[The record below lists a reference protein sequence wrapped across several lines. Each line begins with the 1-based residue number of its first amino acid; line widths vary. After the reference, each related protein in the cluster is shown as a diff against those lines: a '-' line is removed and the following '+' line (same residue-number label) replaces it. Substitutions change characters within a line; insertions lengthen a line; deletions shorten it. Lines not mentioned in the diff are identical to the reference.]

1 MIKPDNYKLSSLP
14 IINYVPVINYPA
26 NYQLSKKPANYQLSS
41 LMGKYILFSKK
52 IAFAYKM
59 IL

>member
-26 NYQLSKKPANYQLSS
+26 NYQKSLPIINYQAWWANI
-41 LMGKYILFSKK
+41 YYFQKK
-52 IAFAYKM
+52 
-59 IL
+59 